1 MRRLPS
7 LGALRAFEA
16 AARHQSFKQ
25 AAAELGVTPTAISHQ
40 VRQLEE
46 YLRVALFR
54 RQVRRVVLTPEG
66 DALYPVLQRVFDTI
80 AESVDA
86 LRRRPVRRVATL
98 SATVAFTARLLVP
111 HVAAFRVLH
120 PDWDLRLHASD
131 DPVDLHAGEADA
143 AIRYGPGRYPGL
155 TAMPVITDRF
165 LPTCSPHLG
174 LTRPQDLA
182 GSVLIHFEWRAAGPE
197 STRPNWRAWARRAG
211 VEGFDAASGIT
222 FSDES
227 SAIQATI
234 AGQGVALLSSALV
247 AGELASGALVQ
258 PFGPALDGSH
268 YDLVFPID
276 AEDRPPVAALR
287 RWVASVL
294 IPRLASAPQASPR

>member
-46 YLRVALFR
+46 YLGVALFR
-54 RQVRRVVLTPEG
+54 RQVRRVILTPEG

-111 HVAAFRVLH
+111 HVAAFRALH

-143 AIRYGPGRYPGL
+143 AIRYGPGRYPVL
-155 TAMPVITDRF
+155 TAMPVATDRF

-174 LTRPQDLA
+174 LLRPQDLA
-182 GSVLIHFEWRAAGPE
+182 GSVLIHFEWRTAGPA
-197 STRPNWRAWARRAG
+197 STRPTWRAWARRAG
-211 VEGFDAASGIT
+211 IEGFDAASGIT

-268 YDLVFPID
+268 YDLVFPTD
-276 AEDRPPVAALR
+276 AEDRPPVAALH
-287 RWVASVL
+287 RWVESVL